1 MKQDN
6 FEDFARSI
14 ELMNRIGKCMEMI
27 EGRFKDKDITKTEIL
42 FLSQLLKKLVDFDED
57 NEKQGASL

>member
-1 MKQDN
+1 MTEDN
-6 FEDFARSI
+6 FKDFARSI

-42 FLSQLLKKLVDFDED
+42 FLSELLKKLVDFDADKNKEII
-57 NEKQGASL
+57 

>member
-6 FEDFARSI
+6 FKDFARSI
-14 ELMNRIGKCMEMI
+14 ELMNRIGRAMEMI

-42 FLSQLLKKLVDFDED
+42 FLSEILKKLVDFDED
-57 NEKQGASL
+57 KNKEIL